1 MSENSKRQDDYLAKV
16 RVTVVGA
23 IINLVLSA
31 AKIVFGVIGQS
42 QALVADGVHSLSDL
56 ASDAMVLVASKYNSQ
71 GADAGHPYGHA
82 RFETIATVGL
92 GILLLSV
99 AVGITMD
106 AVERILNPGSLL
118 KPGFVA
124 LTVTV
129 ISILSKEWLYHYT
142 VRVAKKVRS
151 DLIRANAWHHR
162 TDAISSV
169 IVFAGIAGTMA
180 GMPYLD
186 AVGAIGVSLMI
197 GKIGLDLGWGAIREL
212 VDSGV
217 EPERLQ
223 AIRETIE
230 AVDGVKDYHMLRT
243 RRMGSEV
250 LVEAHVMVDPQVTV
264 SEGHM
269 ISDRIRERLKADH
282 GDIGDVLVHI
292 DPEDDAVDRPSSGLP
307 GREALLLELNGGW
320 ESVDAARQIE
330 KVYLHYLDGNVD
342 VEVILPLGVA
352 GDLED
357 AMRIANDLSEQAGQQ
372 QHIGKVSVY
381 FH

>member
-1 MSENSKRQDDYLAKV
+1 MPQNSKRQDDYLAKV

-42 QALVADGVHSLSDL
+42 QALVADGIHSLSDL

-106 AVERILNPGSLL
+106 AVERILNPVSLL
-118 KPGFVA
+118 KPGLVA

-197 GKIGLDLGWGAIREL
+197 GKVGWDLGWGAIREL

-217 EPERLQ
+217 EPESLQ
-223 AIRETIE
+223 AIRETIK

-307 GREALLLELNGGW
+307 GREALLLELNGCW

-352 GDLED
+352 GDMED
-357 AMRIANDLSEQAGQQ
+357 AMRIANDLSELAGQH
-372 QHIGKVSVY
+372 QHVGKVSVY

>member
-1 MSENSKRQDDYLAKV
+1 MPQNSKRQDDYLAKV

-42 QALVADGVHSLSDL
+42 QALVADGIHSLSDL

-106 AVERILNPGSLL
+106 AVERILNPVSLL
-118 KPGFVA
+118 KPGLVA

-197 GKIGLDLGWGAIREL
+197 GKVGWDLGWGAIREL

-217 EPERLQ
+217 EPESLQ
-223 AIRETIE
+223 AIRETIK

-307 GREALLLELNGGW
+307 GREALLLELNGCW

-372 QHIGKVSVY
+372 PHVGKVSVY

>member
-357 AMRIANDLSEQAGQQ
+357 AMRIANDLSEQAGQK